1 MKKKLILLIS
11 FVILFTLKSSAQITV
26 STNNLK
32 ADRVLHQNILK
43 TIKNNIKEKY
53 YDPAFRGIDLE
64 AQAKKASDLINEAK
78 SIEEM
83 DDIIARFLYLFDD
96 SHLFFSPPAKTI
108 KVEYG
113 WEMMFIGDK
122 AFVTKVEDES
132 DAFKKGVRVGDQ
144 IYMVE
149 GYIPTRQEFWQFRYH
164 FNVLRPQSVLN
175 VIVIKPSGNKYRL
188 ELKAKVTED
197 SVFMPSRRELELKAE
212 REYLDDT
219 KQQFSDEIPGLAIWK
234 MPNFELTPIKIG
246 KMMDRVRK
254 SEALILDLRSNSGGY
269 EGSMGEL
276 INNFFDKEITIGELK
291 ERKSV
296 KRLYVKSPD
305 KKSYAGKLVVLID
318 SDSASAAEIFA
329 RIVQLEKRG
338 TVIGDQSAGAVMR
351 AELVYDAFG
360 LDTKVPYAISIT
372 VADLIMTDGKR
383 LEKVGVTPNEKL
395 LPSALDLA
403 NKRDPVLARAAE
415 ILGFKITSEQAG
427 LIFDK
432 KK

>member
-1 MKKKLILLIS
+1 MKKNLILLIS
-11 FVILFTLKSSAQITV
+11 FLVLCTFKSSAQITA
-26 STNNLK
+26 STSNLK
-32 ADRVLHQNILK
+32 ADRTLHQNILK
-43 TIKNNIKEKY
+43 AIKNNIKEKY

-64 AQAKKASDLINEAK
+64 ANAKKAGDLINEAK

-122 AFVTKVEDES
+122 TFVTKVEEES
-132 DAFKKGVRVGDQ
+132 DAYKKGLRVGDQ

-164 FNVLRPQSVLN
+164 FNILRPQSALN
-175 VIVIKPSGNKYRL
+175 VILIKPNGNKYKL

-197 SVFMPSRRELELKAE
+197 SVFMPNSRELGLKSE
-212 REYLDDT
+212 REYLDNT
-219 KQQFSDEIPGLAIWK
+219 KQQFSDDIAGLSIWK
-234 MPNFELTPIKIG
+234 MPNFELTPIKVG
-246 KMMDRVRK
+246 KMMERVRK
-254 SEALILDLRSNSGGY
+254 NEALILDLRGNSGGY
-269 EGSMGEL
+269 EASMGEL
-276 INNFFDKEITIGELK
+276 INNFFDKDITIGELK

-351 AELVYDAFG
+351 AQVIYDSFG

-372 VADLIMTDGKR
+372 VADLVMTDGKR
-383 LEKVGVTPNEKL
+383 LEKVGVAPDEKL
-395 LPSALDLA
+395 LPTALDLA
-403 NKRDPVLARAAE
+403 NKRDPVMARAGE
-415 ILGFKITSEQAG
+415 ILGFKITPEQAG
-427 LIFDK
+427 SIFDK